1 MKEFQRIFPALIVL
15 LAASASHSASHAE
28 CVPPKY
34 IGDATMASDG
44 VVTMRLRTTTDCK
57 NMDGLFV
64 YRPGAAD
71 YDEVLKRLGGLKPG
85 ETKLVEPWSK

>member
-15 LAASASHSASHAE
+15 LAASASQAEE

-44 VVTMRLRTTTDCK
+44 VITMRLGMTTDCK
-57 NMDGLFV
+57 HVDGLFV

-71 YDEVLKRLGGLKPG
+71 YDDVLKHLGGLKPG
-85 ETKLVEPWSK
+85 ETKPVEPWSK